1 MPIENL
7 FEKFLSCCF
16 FNTLP
21 SCRRS
26 LRFPFAP
33 KKQKTTTLCR
43 VANQKKN
50 IPDYSSTGHRAIS
63 QNSKFYFRY
72 NPLTLANH
80 VKQYEIGTC
89 IMNVMALH
97 ENLITKYF
105 SERFLSI
112 SGEKIYLK
120 AFSSSVSL
128 YSNLILG
135 QIIDSNPTNVHKL
148 AA

>member
-7 FEKFLSCCF
+7 FEKFLSRCF

-21 SCRRS
+21 SCRLS
-26 LRFPFAP
+26 LRFPFALHFVSFF
-33 KKQKTTTLCR
+33 KTCLKTKKKQNKQKTTTLCR

-63 QNSKFYFRY
+63 QNSKFYFRD

-80 VKQYEIGTC
+80 VKQYQIGTC

-97 ENLITKYF
+97 ENLTLHSF
-105 SERFLSI
+105 
-112 SGEKIYLK
+112 
-120 AFSSSVSL
+120 
-128 YSNLILG
+128 
-135 QIIDSNPTNVHKL
+135 
-148 AA
+148 